1 MPLSPATRIGPY
13 EIAAQIGRGGMGEV
27 YRAIDMNLKRA
38 VAIKVLPGSVATDP
52 DRIARFQREAEI
64 LAALDHPNIAR
75 IHGLETSTT
84 ITALV
89 MELVDGPTLADRVAQ
104 GALPLDE
111 ALAIAKQIAHAL
123 EAAHRQGIIH
133 RDLKPANIKLKP
145 DGTVK
150 VLDFGLAKAMDPA
163 ATAVHGASASTIT
176 APPMTAAGLMFGTA
190 AYMSPEHVRG
200 QAVDQRAD
208 LWAFGCILF
217 EMLTGVRP
225 FTGESMTEILATV
238 LMRVPDWSLLPAD
251 VPPPIRVLLRRCL
264 EKNPTER
271 LGDIAAASVL
281 IDELPALTTPTGL
294 SQSAFSR
301 GDRGPRGALM
311 KAMGGGLALAVLTG
325 VGVWL
330 AIRPAAPTIVKTM
343 VTPSGPTV
351 LSVGGFDRDVA
362 ITPDGSRIVYRG
374 ADQLLVRWLDSLE
387 PTVIVRGVRPQGVF
401 VSPDGQWI
409 GFFDENSTLRKVAV
423 TGGPATVLD
432 TTTAPFPRGATWG
445 NDDTIVFG
453 KNGNLY
459 RVPSSGGESMLLAS
473 PDRSTGET
481 AYMWPEFLP
490 GSQAVLFTIVSSD
503 QRSRVAAFDLRTRTS
518 KVLLPGGGARYV
530 ASGHLVYR
538 VDANVLAVPFDPDRL
553 ALTGA
558 QVVVLRDIAITAGGG
573 VNAAV
578 SQAGTLVYVPGAGS
592 VADERV
598 LVWVD
603 RMGRE
608 QLVPVEPRTYQIV
621 RLSPDGAQAAVD
633 VRDGEN
639 DVWTYSFGAGTL
651 TRLSSAP
658 GNDMFPVW
666 TQDNQRV
673 IFSAA
678 PDATGRRGLVWR
690 ATDGSTPV
698 ARLLDG
704 SFRPYGLTP
713 DGSTLLLQSADGVFA
728 FVLSPDGRQKSTE
741 PTPLLDTPHSEQNA
755 EVSPDGHW
763 VAYQSNDSGRDEV
776 YVRPY
781 PNVEASRISISTS
794 GGRAPLWSRSGNE
807 LFYVTS
813 DGAVMGVP
821 VNRGPV
827 WRHGPAAQ
835 VVAPG
840 YFHAGEVMRT
850 FDVSLD
856 GRRFL
861 MIKQTAG
868 AAGTPRSIVVVQNW
882 FAELARLLPA
892 N

>member
-1 MPLSPATRIGPY
+1 
-13 EIAAQIGRGGMGEV
+13 
-27 YRAIDMNLKRA
+27 
-38 VAIKVLPGSVATDP
+38 
-52 DRIARFQREAEI
+52 
-64 LAALDHPNIAR
+64 
-75 IHGLETSTT
+75 
-84 ITALV
+84 
-89 MELVDGPTLADRVAQ
+89 
-104 GALPLDE
+104 
-111 ALAIAKQIAHAL
+111 
-123 EAAHRQGIIH
+123 
-133 RDLKPANIKLKP
+133 
-145 DGTVK
+145 
-150 VLDFGLAKAMDPA
+150 
-163 ATAVHGASASTIT
+163 
-176 APPMTAAGLMFGTA
+176 
-190 AYMSPEHVRG
+190 MSPEHARG

-208 LWAFGCILF
+208 LWAFGCVLF
-217 EMLTGVRP
+217 EMLTGARP
-225 FTGESMTEILATV
+225 FTGESIPEILAAV
-238 LMRVPDWSLLPAD
+238 LARAPDWSLLPAD
-251 VPPPIRVLLRRCL
+251 VPPPIRILLRRCL
-264 EKNPTER
+264 EKNPSDR

-294 SQSAFSR
+294 SQNAFSR
-301 GDRGPRGALM
+301 MDRGSRGTLM

-330 AIRPAAPTIVKTM
+330 AMRPASQAIVKTM

-387 PTVIVRGVRPQGVF
+387 PTVIVRGGRPQGVF

-423 TGGPATVLD
+423 TGGPATTLD
-432 TTTAPFPRGATWG
+432 TTAAPFPRGATWG
-445 NDDTIVFG
+445 DDDTIVFA

-459 RVPSSGGESMLLAS
+459 RVPASGGKSTLLAS
-473 PDRSTGET
+473 PDPSTGEGS
-481 AYMWPEFLP
+481 YLWPEFLP
-490 GSQAVLFTIVSSD
+490 GSQVVLFTINSS
-503 QRSRVAAFDLRTRTS
+503 QEGSRVAAFDLRARTS
-518 KVLLPGGGARYV
+518 KVVWPGGGARYV

-553 ALTGA
+553 EVTGTP
-558 QVVVLRDIAITAGGG
+558 VVVLRDVAVTAGGG

-592 VADERV
+592 VADERF

-608 QLVPVEPRTYQIV
+608 ERVPGEPRTYQMV
-621 RLSPDGAQAAVD
+621 RLSPDGTQAAVD

-666 TQDNQRV
+666 TRDNRRV
-673 IFSAA
+673 LFSAA
-678 PDATGRRGLVWR
+678 QDATGRRGLAWR

-698 ARLLDG
+698 ERLLDG

-713 DGSTLLLQSADGVFA
+713 NGSTLLLQSAGDIFA
-728 FVLSPDGRQKSTE
+728 FTLPLDGRQNSAE
-741 PTPLLDTPHSEQNA
+741 PTPLMQTPSTEQNA
-755 EVSPDGHW
+755 EVSPDGRW

-776 YVRPY
+776 YVRPF
-781 PNVEASRISISTS
+781 PNVDGGRASISTS

-807 LFYVTS
+807 LFYVS
-813 DGAVMGVP
+813 ADGAVMAVP

-861 MIKQTAG
+861 MIKQTAV

-882 FAELARLLPA
+882 FGELTRLLPG